1 MLTAIAKPFG
11 WLLMTFYEFT
21 KNYGLA
27 VILFSVV
34 VKLILLPFQMKS
46 KRGMM
51 QTARLQPRLKEL
63 EKKHGANKQKY
74 NEEVQ
79 KLYREEKINPMSGCI
94 WTLIP
99 FPILL
104 ALYQAIRMPLTCMM
118 GVAAD
123 LLAEGGAIAEKLVST
138 GYEATMSTA
147 YVQIEQTQW
156 ISTHFSE
163 FAGITDKLRQIDYS
177 FLGMNLGEKPAWN
190 YLWTTDWS
198 NKSVWLPGLLM
209 FLIPILA
216 GLASYFAAKVSASA
230 NATSPEQNQ
239 TMSAMNIVM
248 PLFSVYI
255 GFIMPA
261 ALGIYWLVSTIL
273 SIIQDYFLTKYY
285 KKKMALEDAERLEKE
300 AAREAELEAKRQ
312 ETERKRAMNA
322 TERNPNTSKRKQQKT
337 ERQVQREKAAEWERM
352 QSDTPEEESLP
363 SQVGARRY
371 ARGRAYDPDRY
382 GFTGDAPEHEIPEL
396 SDEPAEEPELPAEE
410 EIPVIPEP
418 VIPAPVIPAA
428 ETGES
433 ASDEDESGEDYEE
446 PDEYP
451 DEEESDD

>member
-1 MLTAIAKPFG
+1 MQL
-11 WLLMTFYEFT
+11 YVFT
-21 KNYGLA
+21 KNYGVA
-27 VILFSVV
+27 VILFSVI
-34 VKLILLPFQMKS
+34 VKLIMLPFQMKS

-51 QTARLQPRLKEL
+51 QTSRLQPRLKEL

-118 GVAAD
+118 GVAAE
-123 LLAEGGAIAEKLVST
+123 LLADGGAIASKLAST
-138 GYEATMSTA
+138 GFEQTMNAA

-177 FLGMNLGEKPAWN
+177 FLGMNLGQKPAWN
-190 YLWTTDWS
+190 FLWTTDWS
-198 NKSVWLPGLLM
+198 DPSVWLPGLGM

-216 GLASYFAAKVSASA
+216 GLASYLSAKISAKA
-230 NATSPEQNQ
+230 NNTGSEQVQ
-239 TMSAMNIVM
+239 GMGAMNIIM

-255 GFIMPA
+255 GFIMPT

-273 SIIQDYFLTKYY
+273 SVIQDVILTKYY
-285 KKKMALEDAERLEKE
+285 TKKMALEDADRLEKQAE
-300 AAREAELEAKRQ
+300 REAELDRKRQ
-312 ETERKRAMNA
+312 ETERKRAENA

-337 ERQVQREKAAEWERM
+337 EREVQKAKAAEWERLH
-352 QSDTPEEESLP
+352 SDKAEDEPDP
-363 SQVGARRY
+363 SQVGTRRY
-371 ARGRAYDPDRY
+371 ARGRAYDPDRFAAS
-382 GFTGDAPEHEIPEL
+382 GIDSVTETDEEQSPEAAEELPEPIPE
-396 SDEPAEEPELPAEE
+396 P
-410 EIPVIPEP
+410 EIPVIPA
-418 VIPAPVIPAA
+418 PAPAEPA
-428 ETGES
+428 
-433 ASDEDESGEDYEE
+433 DEDDFDE
-446 PDEYP
+446 PDEPDEDPYEDP
-451 DEEESDD
+451 DEEEADD

>member
-79 KLYREEKINPMSGCI
+79 KLYREEKINPMSGCV

-123 LLAEGGAIAEKLVST
+123 LLAEGGAIASKLAST
-138 GYEATMSTA
+138 GFEATMSTA

-177 FLGMNLGEKPAWN
+177 FLGMNLGQKPAWN
-190 YLWTTDWS
+190 FLWTTDWS
-198 NKSVWLPGLLM
+198 NKAVWLPGLLM

-216 GLASYFAAKVSASA
+216 GLASYFSAKISVAT
-230 NATSPEQNQ
+230 NATGTEQNQ
-239 TMSAMNIVM
+239 TMSAMNIIM

-285 KKKMALEDAERLEKE
+285 KKKMAIEDAERLEME
-300 AAREAELEAKRQ
+300 AAREAELEKKRQ

-337 ERQVQREKAAEWERM
+337 ERQVQREKAAEWERLR
-352 QSDTPEEESLP
+352 SDTPEDEPLP
-363 SQVGARRY
+363 SQVGTRRY
-371 ARGRAYDPDRY
+371 ARGRAYDPARY
-382 GFTGDAPEHEIPEL
+382 GGTGEAPEHEIPEL
-396 SDEPAEEPELPAEE
+396 PGEPSEEPELPEAPE
-410 EIPVIPEP
+410 EIPVIPS
-418 VIPAPVIPAA
+418 APVP
-428 ETGES
+428 ES
-433 ASDEDESGEDYEE
+433 LPDEDEPEEDEPEEDDYEE